1 VALSAYYRVT
11 QTEYVADLKRQ
22 GFSEAEIGTH
32 AGLADTALT
41 LAVAPELVRPE
52 AMAQA
57 DKPNGHNGVSGDP
70 RRATADLGQI
80 GVRRIVESSVAAI
93 RTVQQARPQQRA
105 R

>member
-1 VALSAYYRVT
+1 
-11 QTEYVADLKRQ
+11 
-22 GFSEAEIGTH
+22 
-32 AGLADTALT
+32 
-41 LAVAPELVRPE
+41 
-52 AMAQA
+52 MAQA